1 MEKLDATVNASSRIM
16 ERNDIGNNRE
26 GLNDVPSN
34 FSIEIETAVAV
45 ILPKKKIISSQS
57 NESRHF
63 QRGEEKKSLKKGE
76 KQFNV

>member
-34 FSIEIETAVAV
+34 LSIEIETAVAV
-45 ILPKKKIISSQS
+45 ILPKKKSNSSQS

-63 QRGEEKKSLKKGE
+63 QRGEKRTL
-76 KQFNV
+76 